1 MSHSGIL
8 SILVFIVGFTTGLFC
23 LLEPQLYI
31 KSAGLFLIFYLLF
44 ILVQQFEENKE

>member
-1 MSHSGIL
+1 MSHTAIL

-31 KSAGLFLIFYLLF
+31 KGAGLLLIFYLAF
-44 ILVQQFEENKE
+44 ILAQQFEENKE